1 MINSSTATI
10 LGVLVPLILAFGGVV
25 AWAGRRV
32 LARIDHTSD
41 ALELVDKRLVAVE
54 TNQNW
59 TMDTVQ
65 ATDRNTRT
73 AARKVGVMP
82 RDLEKTVDRPH
93 NQEQSA

>member
-1 MINSSTATI
+1 MNSSTATI
-10 LGVLVPLILAFGGVV
+10 LGVLVPLIV
-25 AWAGRRV
+25 ALGSVIGWAGRRV
-32 LARIDHTSD
+32 LATIDRQGVKIDNLDS
-41 ALELVDKRLVAVE
+41 RLVAVE

-82 RDLEKTVDRPH
+82 RDLESTVKRPQH
-93 NQEQSA
+93 QEEAG

>member
-1 MINSSTATI
+1 MNSSTVTI
-10 LGVLVPLILAFGGVV
+10 LGVLVPLIVALGSVI

-32 LARIDHTSD
+32 LATIDRQGTKIDHLD
-41 ALELVDKRLVAVE
+41 NRLVAVE

-73 AARKVGVMP
+73 AAKKVGVLD
-82 RDLEKTVDRPH
+82 RNLETTIQRPAR
-93 NQEQSA
+93 EEVR